1 MQYMLKKKL
10 YSDSALWPA
19 MFDLHINARMS
30 SYPLIYQQ
38 MWITVILLWNLV
50 TPLVRAMNVI
60 SSFFK
65 LDRLIA
71 SA

>member
-1 MQYMLKKKL
+1 
-10 YSDSALWPA
+10 